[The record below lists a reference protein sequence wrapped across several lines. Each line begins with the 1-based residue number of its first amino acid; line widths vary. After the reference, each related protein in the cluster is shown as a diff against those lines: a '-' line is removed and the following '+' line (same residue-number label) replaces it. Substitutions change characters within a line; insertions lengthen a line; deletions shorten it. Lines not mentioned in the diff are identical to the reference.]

1 MIIRIFFCLDAMN
14 SISFGLSGKVEKKK
28 NRKALKNLP
37 QKPYL
42 CTMKEDS
49 ISITD
54 SKLKYR

>member
-1 MIIRIFFCLDAMN
+1 MFFCLDARN